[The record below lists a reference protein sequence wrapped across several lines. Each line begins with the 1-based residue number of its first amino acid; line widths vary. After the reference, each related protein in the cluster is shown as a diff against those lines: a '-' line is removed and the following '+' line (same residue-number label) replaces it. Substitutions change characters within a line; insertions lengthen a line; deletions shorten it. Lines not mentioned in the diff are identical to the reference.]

1 MHSFVF
7 SEARW
12 TKASVLDSFRQS
24 GGLVTRFAK
33 RLDHELVSHSRSVN
47 GLVFCGSRRN
57 PISVRPYRLL
67 RASYQHP
74 PVRTRRTA
82 GSDGRSSSAH
92 TANGQVWSRGL
103 ATRASTTLG
112 IGRGRAIAGIG

>member
-12 TKASVLDSFRQS
+12 TKASVRDSFRQL
-24 GGLVTRFAK
+24 GALVTRFAK
-33 RLDHELVSHSRSVN
+33 RLEHELVSHSRSAN
-47 GLVFCGSRRN
+47 GLVFCGSRHN

-67 RASYQHP
+67 RDAYQHP
-74 PVRTRRTA
+74 PDRRRRNA
-82 GSDGRSSSAH
+82 DSDGRSSSAH

-112 IGRGRAIAGIG
+112 IGRGRTNAGIG